1 MKTISF
7 LSIVFFALTFFASC
21 NKDNDT
27 PDIEEGVVAYAEEVK
42 GTYVG
47 TIVSDD
53 LTIIDTYEVV
63 VRELED
69 DRILIEGVAIP
80 SIETVL
86 TPQENPEGKYYSSHW
101 SLADQFVVTY
111 WLESKELVFTIYEG
125 NINFIGD
132 KL

>member
-1 MKTISF
+1 MKTIQF
-7 LSIVFFALTFFASC
+7 LCIALFAITFFSSC
-21 NKDNDT
+21 SKDDDT
-27 PDIEEGVVAYAEEVK
+27 VTVEETAAYADEVI

-53 LTIIDTYEVV
+53 LTIIDTYEVL
-63 VRELED
+63 VRKLED
-69 DRILIEGVAIP
+69 DRILIEGAAIP
-80 SIETVL
+80 TIETVL
-86 TPQENPEGKYYSSHW
+86 TPQENPQGKYYSSHW
-101 SLADQFVVTY
+101 ELADQFVVAY